1 MIQQIATV
9 AVYVDDQERALE
21 FWRDRMGF
29 EMRRRESIGKAGS
42 WLEVAPKGAGS
53 RLVLYPKSL
62 MTNWQQLK
70 PSIVFECDDLQA
82 AWRYGPKAWSSWAS
96 SRRWR
101 GARTCCSARQ
111 TATSS
116 SSEARSR
123 SSACLSL
130 LRPAFETV
138 SPRLL
143 CHSGMMKTHPK
154 GTLEYRLL
162 PRWRHQIDS
171 RAGVCYLP
179 AEFRPAH
186 RQYCWVTQIP

>member
-96 SRRWR
+96 PRRWR
-101 GARTCCSARQ
+101 GARTCCSAIQ

-116 SSEARSR
+116 SSEERSR

-143 CHSGMMKTHPK
+143 CHSGMMKRILRALWNIDYFHVG
-154 GTLEYRLL
+154 GTRLTVAQACATFPPNSGL
-162 PRWRHQIDS
+162 HTDNI
-171 RAGVCYLP
+171 AG
-179 AEFRPAH
+179 
-186 RQYCWVTQIP
+186 